1 MAGYSS
7 AGAGVNSQPLNILPR
22 PPPDTTSLASAAQS
36 LLGLP
41 QVKGRWLNIYLAAN
55 NSSMKITS
63 AARSVIHSVPNFAWS
78 KITRRGLYL
87 SCLSSSH
94 AAIRLLFPGVAGH
107 EEYWTISTSM
117 CIISVIFGEGP
128 N

>member
-1 MAGYSS
+1 MAIIDWYVAEWHSFLMTH
-7 AGAGVNSQPLNILPR
+7 V
-22 PPPDTTSLASAAQS
+22 
-36 LLGLP
+36 
-41 QVKGRWLNIYLAAN
+41 AAN

-117 CIISVIFGEGP
+117 CIISVIFGEYK
-128 N
+128 NLEYETFLDTYLNYVKS